1 MGQNIILKKNYVNL
15 TKNTKKDKR
24 GQCYITMSQ
33 MNKKFIIKKELQDN
47 ETIQKEDD
55 NENYYN
61 DVQTYN
67 ITILDEEEEH
77 QKAKKNII

>member
-1 MGQNIILKKNYVNL
+1 MLIWRKILKKIREDSVTL
-15 TKNTKKDKR
+15 QCHKWTKNLLL
-24 GQCYITMSQ
+24 
-33 MNKKFIIKKELQDN
+33 KKELQDN

-77 QKAKKNII
+77 QKAKKNIILKDNNI